1 MRERLIIALDGHDG
15 AGKTT
20 LASALATRLGGMAV
34 RPFSGSIGTELLRA
48 GANRDVVE
56 LVKIGSTAIENAVSS
71 VPGNIPIVL
80 DRGWMTVASFVPE
93 SAEFCSQWNTW
104 IPTVLCWAEL
114 NITQARLAIRGD
126 EHSETLEWH
135 EYYLAVYL
143 DLAKRSGSPIL
154 RTDLMD
160 HESCIKQ
167 LVTWVMEGRVV
178 SNLNPDTIGLG
189 SKKPPK

>member
-48 GANRDVVE
+48 GANRDVGG

-143 DLAKRSGSPIL
+143 DLAKRSGSLIL
-154 RTDLMD
+154 RTDLMNQ
-160 HESCIKQ
+160 ESSIKQ